1 MTLYADKA
9 KSHLS
14 DYRRTRLGVCE
25 VGIWK
30 GNGKPHPHILPE
42 KLRFLNL
49 IETYREELRAYIEE
63 SGSRLYKDFH
73 HLNSSQ
79 VACLNLSWL
88 LYNWAEPE
96 LTVEALGFGPDE

>member
-30 GNGKPHPHILPE
+30 GNGKLYPHIFPE

-49 IETYREELRAYIEE
+49 IET
-63 SGSRLYKDFH
+63 
-73 HLNSSQ
+73 
-79 VACLNLSWL
+79 
-88 LYNWAEPE
+88 
-96 LTVEALGFGPDE
+96 